1 MTAAMV
7 AWFQSGMEC
16 NLLVYGLR
24 PRAQYLVRRLMPG
37 LKAYAMPKGLCK
49 DRAAALT
56 NTPYIAS

>member
-7 AWFQSGMEC
+7 AQFQSGMEC

-24 PRAQYLVRRLMPG
+24 PRTQYLVQRPMPG
-37 LKAYAMPKGLCK
+37 PKAYAKGLCK

-56 NTPYIAS
+56 HTPYIAS